1 MLLKLNI
8 TKNVLF
14 YQARLKQENRLP
26 VHHQMVVN
34 HALKKINHIDDISW
48 IETVLCTCETNVLS
62 LFILSSE
69 IFFIYGLFLQC
80 IVLTVMVK
88 FLFIFNYF
96 FSHLLFIVIIFDFL
110 SFNNA
115 TKNTKWVVQ
124 ITIATLK

>member
-1 MLLKLNI
+1 
-8 TKNVLF
+8 
-14 YQARLKQENRLP
+14 
-26 VHHQMVVN
+26 VHRQMVVN

-48 IETVLCTCETNVLS
+48 IETVLCRDS
-62 LFILSSE
+62 LFILSSKNF
-69 IFFIYGLFLQC
+69 FFIWIIF
-80 IVLTVMVK
+80 TVHCVINSMVK